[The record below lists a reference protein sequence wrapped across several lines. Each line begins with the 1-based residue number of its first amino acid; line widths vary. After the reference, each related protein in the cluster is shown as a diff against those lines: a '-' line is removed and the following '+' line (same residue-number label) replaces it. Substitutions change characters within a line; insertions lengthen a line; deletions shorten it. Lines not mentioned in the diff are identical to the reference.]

1 MTLYEYDREAGAE
14 VLCGVDEAGRG
25 PLAGP
30 VYAAAC
36 ILPLDAEIEGI
47 NDSKKLTEKK
57 REALYEQIRER
68 ALDYCVATASVEE
81 IDSINILQ
89 ATFLAM
95 RRAVEGLRLRPG
107 LVLIDGNKN
116 PDVGV
121 HSRCVIKG
129 DATSANIAAA
139 SILAK
144 VERDRCMQALDA
156 EYPEYCFAK
165 HKGYGTKLHTE
176 KLLEYGISP
185 VHRRSFLVKLAAK
198 EPSLS
203 LRRGEY
209 GEKVA
214 FSYLKQKGYEVIGRN
229 YRSDYGEI
237 DLIARKDGVLSFVE
251 VKLRDKTCL
260 YSGAEAVTK
269 QKQEKII
276 QTALHFLQQHPSGLQ
291 PRFDVVQITLL
302 EGDQLSIQLIENAF
316 CAEGDHASF

>member
-1 MTLYEYDREAGAE
+1 MTLYDYDRQAGAE

-30 VYAAAC
+30 VYAAAA

-57 REALYEQIRER
+57 REALYEQIKET
-68 ALDYCVATASVEE
+68 ALDYCVAAASVEE
-81 IDSINILQ
+81 IDEMNILQ
-89 ATFLAM
+89 ATYLAM

-116 PDVGV
+116 PSVGV

-144 VERDRCMQALDA
+144 VERDRYMKQLDA
-156 EYPEYCFAK
+156 QYPQYDFAK

-176 KLLEYGISP
+176 RILEYGISP

-203 LRRGEY
+203 LLHGEY
-209 GEKVA
+209 GERIA
-214 FSYLKQKGYEVIGRN
+214 YSYLKKKGFEVLARN
-229 YRSDYGEI
+229 YRCERGEI
-237 DLIARKDGVLSFVE
+237 DLIARKESILSFVE
-251 VKLRDKTCL
+251 VKLRDKTCP
-260 YSGAEAVTK
+260 YSGREAVTK
-269 QKQEKII
+269 HKQEKII
-276 QTALHFLQQHPSGLQ
+276 QTALHFLQEHPAQLQ
-291 PRFDVVQITLL
+291 PRFDVVEITLL
-302 EGDQLSIQLIENAF
+302 DNDQLNIHFLENAF
-316 CAEGDHASF
+316 CAEGEYASF